1 MVDAACATV
10 TLVPEFVNVGEGA
23 PEMQRQ
29 LMEYVD
35 GVAPCP
41 LVLTGASQWGLTCAL
56 VRSLDTRSLQHTPR
70 KGSRSVQWERWEG
83 MVRANKRR

>member
-23 PEMQRQ
+23 PETQRQ

-41 LVLTGASQWGLTCAL
+41 LVLTGASEWDLTCAL
-56 VRSLDTRSLQHTPR
+56 VRSPRVAPATAAASLWGH
-70 KGSRSVQWERWEG
+70 G
-83 MVRANKRR
+83 